1 MKWPLFVYPG
11 SVNRYHNEVYDVYSI
26 IFTLLGMQECI
37 SNGCFVWCVTDSEV
51 NYFLKMQCVHSE
63 A

>member
-26 IFTLLGMQECI
+26 IFTLPCMQECI
-37 SNGCFVWCVTDSEV
+37 NNSCFV
-51 NYFLKMQCVHSE
+51 
-63 A
+63 